1 VCKSQLNK
9 SDLMKKTI
17 ILFSILLCSVLAG
30 KSQTTIPGEYQEMVD
45 KLTKQLQ
52 DDPQKVQ
59 EPATTPNRLLEFAK
73 SMLGIRYRT
82 ASSSPSRGF
91 DCSGFVN
98 YVFSNFGFK
107 VPRSS
112 RDFAA
117 SSEGKKLEDAKV
129 GDVILFTGTN
139 SRSRRPGHVGIVYS
153 IDDDGI
159 KFIHSS
165 SGSARGVTITSLN
178 EGFYKKRFLK
188 IISIL

>member
-1 VCKSQLNK
+1 
-9 SDLMKKTI
+9 MKKTI
-17 ILFSILLCSVLAG
+17 ILFSIVFCSVWTTSA
-30 KSQTTIPGEYQEMVD
+30 QTTIPLEYRELVNKLSQQVPQQKD
-45 KLTKQLQ
+45 KIEIPETS
-52 DDPQKVQ
+52 
-59 EPATTPNRLLEFAK
+59 PNKLLEFAK

-112 RDFAA
+112 RDFAVSGSA
-117 SSEGKKLEDAKV
+117 KKLEDAKI

-139 SRSRRPGHVGIVYS
+139 SRSRTPGHVGIIYS
-153 IDDDGI
+153 VEGDEV

-165 SGSARGVTITSLN
+165 SGSAKGVTITSLN

-188 IISIL
+188 VVSIL

>member
-1 VCKSQLNK
+1 
-9 SDLMKKTI
+9 MKQT
-17 ILFSILLCSVLAG
+17 ILFICILLFSAFAV
-30 KSQTTIPGEYQEMVD
+30 KSQTTIPVQYQKMVME
-45 KLTKQLQ
+45 LSSQLPEQ
-52 DDPQKVQ
+52 PEKVQ
-59 EPATTPNRLLEFAK
+59 ETTNTSPNRLMDFAK
-73 SMLGIRYRT
+73 SMLGIRYRS
-82 ASSSPSRGF
+82 ASSSPKRGF

-117 SSEGKKLEDAKV
+117 SGEAKSIEDAKI

-139 SRSRRPGHVGIVYS
+139 SRLRRPGHVGIIYS
-153 IDDDGI
+153 VDGDEI

-165 SGSARGVTITSLN
+165 SGGAKGVTITSLN

-188 IISIL
+188 IVSIL

>member
-1 VCKSQLNK
+1 
-9 SDLMKKTI
+9 MKKTI
-17 ILFSILLCSVLAG
+17 ILFSIILCSTLAG
-30 KSQTTIPGEYQEMVD
+30 KSQTTVPVQYQELVK
-45 KLTKQLQ
+45 KLSKQIPEQQGQPLT
-52 DDPQKVQ
+52 
-59 EPATTPNRLLEFAK
+59 ATPPGTTNTSPNRLLEFAK

-82 ASSSPSRGF
+82 ASSSPNRGF

-112 RDFAA
+112 REFATSGEA
-117 SSEGKKLEDAKV
+117 KKLEDAKI

-139 SRSRRPGHVGIVYS
+139 SRSRTPGHVGIIYS
-153 IDDDGI
+153 VDGDQI

-165 SGSARGVTITSLN
+165 SGNAKGVTISSLD

-188 IISIL
+188 VVSIL